1 MKGHLTAT
9 KRVQLRQWQR
19 RDNDGYV
26 KVTAVLMLDAGWPV
40 AAVGETL
47 GLNEATVCRSARAF
61 TASRLTR
68 NFHVLDAQPAS

>member
-47 GLNEATVCRSARAF
+47 NLNEATVCRSALTF

>member
-9 KRVQLRQWQR
+9 ERVRLRQWQR

-47 GLNEATVCRSARAF
+47 GLNETTVCRSARAF